1 VCDLSRRF
9 PITRVLDLS
18 RDMQM
23 QPLVSLVTPVYNGE
37 KYLAEC
43 IESVLVQTYQNW
55 EYIIV
60 NNCST
65 DRSLEIVE
73 GYAKTDP
80 RFRIHNNQKFVGMIQ
95 NHNIAF
101 RQISSESHYCKMV
114 HADDWLFPECIM
126 QMVKVAEAHPTV
138 GIVGAYGL
146 YGTRI
151 CWDGLPYPS
160 TVISGREICRRSLLD
175 SYLGD
180 APLYVF
186 GSPTSLLI
194 RSQLI
199 RDRQTFYNESNLH
212 ADKEACFDL
221 LQSSDFGFVHQV
233 LTYSRQ
239 HSEAATSFSTRFN
252 TYLLGNLIIL
262 KKYGPV
268 YLSREEYNQCLKY
281 HMQRYYLFLG
291 QSLLWTREKQL
302 LDYHKNGMRALG
314 HPYNWTKL
322 LQVLVLEGL
331 DILGNPKKTLERIAR
346 RIMRVVQSESMA
358 DKRTL

>member
-1 VCDLSRRF
+1 MDVQ
-9 PITRVLDLS
+9 T
-18 RDMQM
+18 

-65 DRSLEIVE
+65 DRSREIAE
-73 GYAKTDP
+73 GYAKQDA
-80 RFRIHNNQKFVGMIQ
+80 RIRIHTNQKFVGMIQ

-101 RQISSESHYCKMV
+101 RQISSASQYCKMV

-126 QMVKVAEAHPTV
+126 QMVKIAEAHPSV

-146 YGTRI
+146 HGTRV

-160 TVISGREICRRSLLD
+160 TVISGRDLCRRSLLD
-175 SYLGD
+175 SYLRHD
-180 APLYVF
+180 PFYVF

-194 RSQLI
+194 RSKLM
-199 RDRQTFYNESNLH
+199 RDRPVLYNESNLH

-221 LQSSDFGFVHQV
+221 LQSSNFGFVHQV

-239 HSEAATSFSTRFN
+239 HSEASTSFSTRFN

-262 KKYGPV
+262 KKYGPI
-268 YLSREEYNQCLKY
+268 YLTREEYNKCLKY

-291 QSLLWTREKQL
+291 QSLLWTREKQI

-314 HPYNWTKL
+314 YPYSRTRL
-322 LQVLVLEGL
+322 LKVVFLEVL
-331 DILGNPKKTLERIAR
+331 DILGNPKKTLERTAR
-346 RIMRVVQSESMA
+346 KIMKVVQSASMA
-358 DKRTL
+358 DTRAL

>member
-1 VCDLSRRF
+1 MTPRFAGVHDLSM
-9 PITRVLDLS
+9 
-18 RDMQM
+18 DMQT

-60 NNCST
+60 DNCST
-65 DRSLEIVE
+65 DRSREIAE
-73 GYAKTDP
+73 GYAKQDA
-80 RFRIHNNQKFVGMIQ
+80 RIRINTNQKFVGMIQ

-101 RQISSESHYCKMV
+101 RQMSSASQYCKMV

-126 QMVKVAEAHPTV
+126 QMVKIAEAHPSV

-146 YGTRI
+146 HGTRV

-160 TVISGREICRRSLLD
+160 TVISGRDLCRRSLLD
-175 SYLGD
+175 SYLRHD
-180 APLYVF
+180 PFYVF

-194 RSQLI
+194 RSKLM
-199 RDRQTFYNESNLH
+199 RDRPVLYNESNLH

-221 LQSSDFGFVHQV
+221 LQSSNFGFVHQV

-239 HSEAATSFSTRFN
+239 HSEASTSFSTRFN

-262 KKYGPV
+262 KKYGPI
-268 YLSREEYNQCLKY
+268 YLSREEYNKCLKY

-291 QSLLWTREKQL
+291 QSLLWTREKQI

-314 HPYNWTKL
+314 YPYSRTKL
-322 LQVLVLEGL
+322 LKVVFLEVL
-331 DILGNPKKTLERIAR
+331 DILGNPKKTLERTAR
-346 RIMRVVQSESMA
+346 KIMRVVQSASMA
-358 DKRTL
+358 DTRAL